1 VISIVDPG
9 NIPNDAMVEKI
20 LLHVSKKYG
29 VSVEDI
35 KSKKKTDS
43 IAGARQVAMYVI
55 RKMTDLSLKEIGR
68 LLNRDHST
76 VISSINKIELNI
88 RTVKNY
94 ESDINLLIKEI
105 RGV

>member
-1 VISIVDPG
+1 
-9 NIPNDAMVEKI
+9 
-20 LLHVSKKYG
+20 
-29 VSVEDI
+29 
-35 KSKKKTDS
+35 
-43 IAGARQVAMYVI
+43 MYVI

>member
-1 VISIVDPG
+1 
-9 NIPNDAMVEKI
+9 MVEKI
-20 LLHVSKKYG
+20 LIHVSKKYG

-43 IAGARQVAMYVI
+43 IAGARHVSVYII
-55 RKMTDLSLKEIGR
+55 RKLTDLSLKEIGKI
-68 LLNRDHST
+68 LGRDHST
-76 VISSINKIELNI
+76 IISSINKIELNI

-94 ESDINLLIKEI
+94 ESEINMLIKEI